1 MKATK
6 KLLCMALA
14 MTTIGTSAVHAQ
26 RVTYNHDTSKKN
38 QVTVMELGSGSLTPE
53 LYYTL
58 LHRNYKK
65 SAAQKNKQSF
75 RTTASIALYNQVDE
89 AEAIDSALTARA
101 KIEALNVTDRT
112 VDVAWLA
119 EGSKINSKMDDFQ
132 KNIDRIISAGGDFY
146 EKQRWT
152 EYYNVF
158 QCAIKSTKEAYM
170 PNAQRKRMYLS
181 IYKDVYAQNEI
192 LIKRLVQMNNAAKTK
207 ELLAVNGTYR
217 TANKQS
223 IAGEARSRWKEV
235 GERTNGGTKTEQS
248 Q

>member
-101 KIEALNVTDRT
+101 KIEA
-112 VDVAWLA
+112 
-119 EGSKINSKMDDFQ
+119 FQ
-132 KNIDRIISAGGDFY
+132 LEATFMRSNAG
-146 EKQRWT
+146 R
-152 EYYNVF
+152 
-158 QCAIKSTKEAYM
+158 STTTCFNAPSSPPKRHICPMLKE
-170 PNAQRKRMYLS
+170 REC
-181 IYKDVYAQNEI
+181 I
-192 LIKRLVQMNNAAKTK
+192 
-207 ELLAVNGTYR
+207 
-217 TANKQS
+217 
-223 IAGEARSRWKEV
+223 
-235 GERTNGGTKTEQS
+235 
-248 Q
+248 

>member
-223 IAGEARSRWKEV
+223 IAGDR
-235 GERTNGGTKTEQS
+235 
-248 Q
+248 

>member
-1 MKATK
+1 M
-6 KLLCMALA
+6 
-14 MTTIGTSAVHAQ
+14 
-26 RVTYNHDTSKKN
+26 
-38 QVTVMELGSGSLTPE
+38 
-53 LYYTL
+53 
-58 LHRNYKK
+58 
-65 SAAQKNKQSF
+65 
-75 RTTASIALYNQVDE
+75 DE

-119 EGSKINSKMDDFQ
+119 EGSKINSKMEDFQ
-132 KNIDRIISAGGDFY
+132 KNIDRIIPAGGDFY

-170 PNAQRKRMYLS
+170 PNAQRKKMYLN

-207 ELLAVNGTYR
+207 ELLATNGSYR
-217 TANKQS
+217 TADKQS
-223 IAGEARSRWKEV
+223 IADEARGRWKEI
-235 GERTNGGTKTEQS
+235 GQRASGGTKTEQN

>member
-89 AEAIDSALTARA
+89 AEAIDSALTA
-101 KIEALNVTDRT
+101 
-112 VDVAWLA
+112 DVAWLA

-235 GERTNGGTKTEQS
+235 GERTNGGTKTEQN

>member
-1 MKATK
+1 MKAIK
-6 KLLCMALA
+6 KILCVALI
-14 MTTIGTSAVHAQ
+14 MTAISHAAFAQ
-26 RVTYNHDTSKKN
+26 RVTYNHDSSKKN
-38 QVTVMELGSGSLTPE
+38 QVTVMELGSGALTPE

-58 LHRNYKK
+58 LHRSYKK
-65 SAAQKNKQSF
+65 SAATKNKQSF
-75 RTTASIALYNQVDE
+75 RTAASIALYNQVDE

-119 EGSKINSKMDDFQ
+119 EGSKINGKMEDFQ
-132 KNIDRIISAGGDFY
+132 KNIDRIIPAGGDYY

-170 PNAQRKRMYLS
+170 PNAQRKKMYLS

-192 LIKRLVQMNNAAKTK
+192 LDRKSV
-207 ELLAVNGTYR
+207 V
-217 TANKQS
+217 
-223 IAGEARSRWKEV
+223 
-235 GERTNGGTKTEQS
+235 
-248 Q
+248 

>member
-112 VDVAWLA
+112 VDVAWL
-119 EGSKINSKMDDFQ
+119 
-132 KNIDRIISAGGDFY
+132 
-146 EKQRWT
+146 
-152 EYYNVF
+152 VP
-158 QCAIKSTKEAYM
+158 KSTVRWMTSRRTLIESFQLEATFMRSNAGRSTTTCFNAPSSPPKRHICPMLKE
-170 PNAQRKRMYLS
+170 REC
-181 IYKDVYAQNEI
+181 I
-192 LIKRLVQMNNAAKTK
+192 
-207 ELLAVNGTYR
+207 
-217 TANKQS
+217 
-223 IAGEARSRWKEV
+223 
-235 GERTNGGTKTEQS
+235 
-248 Q
+248 

>member
-101 KIEALNVTDRT
+101 KIEALHGWPKVP
-112 VDVAWLA
+112 
-119 EGSKINSKMDDFQ
+119 
-132 KNIDRIISAGGDFY
+132 
-146 EKQRWT
+146 
-152 EYYNVF
+152 
-158 QCAIKSTKEAYM
+158 KSTVRWMTSRRTLIESFQLEATFMRSNAGRSTTTCFNAPSSPPKRHICPMLKE
-170 PNAQRKRMYLS
+170 REC
-181 IYKDVYAQNEI
+181 I
-192 LIKRLVQMNNAAKTK
+192 
-207 ELLAVNGTYR
+207 
-217 TANKQS
+217 
-223 IAGEARSRWKEV
+223 
-235 GERTNGGTKTEQS
+235 
-248 Q
+248 

>member
-1 MKATK
+1 MIAIKET
-6 KLLCMALA
+6 LCMTLIMTA
-14 MTTIGTSAVHAQ
+14 MSTTTFAQ
-26 RVTYNHDTSKKN
+26 RVTYNHDSSKKN
-38 QVTVMELGSGSLTPE
+38 QVTIMELGSGSLSPE

-65 SAAQKNKQSF
+65 SAAQKNKQTF
-75 RTTASIALYNQVDE
+75 RTAASIALYNQVDE

-132 KNIDRIISAGGDFY
+132 KNIDRIIPAGGDFY

-152 EYYNVF
+152 EYYKVF

-170 PNAQRKRMYLS
+170 PNVQRKKMYLS

-207 ELLAVNGTYR
+207 ELLATNGSYR
-217 TANKQS
+217 TADKQS
-223 IAGEARSRWKEV
+223 IADGARGRWKEI
-235 GERTNGGTKTEQS
+235 GQRASGGTKTGQN

>member
-75 RTTASIALYNQVDE
+75 QLQVLR
-89 AEAIDSALTARA
+89 ST
-101 KIEALNVTDRT
+101 
-112 VDVAWLA
+112 
-119 EGSKINSKMDDFQ
+119 
-132 KNIDRIISAGGDFY
+132 
-146 EKQRWT
+146 
-152 EYYNVF
+152 
-158 QCAIKSTKEAYM
+158 IKWM
-170 PNAQRKRMYLS
+170 KR
-181 IYKDVYAQNEI
+181 
-192 LIKRLVQMNNAAKTK
+192 R
-207 ELLAVNGTYR
+207 
-217 TANKQS
+217 QS
-223 IAGEARSRWKEV
+223 ILLSLQGQRLKR
-235 GERTNGGTKTEQS
+235 
-248 Q
+248 

>member
-38 QVTVMELGSGSLTPE
+38 QVTVMELGSG
-53 LYYTL
+53 
-58 LHRNYKK
+58 
-65 SAAQKNKQSF
+65 SF

-235 GERTNGGTKTEQS
+235 GERTNGGTKTEQN